1 LPGSDNHHADAFK
14 FEFIGTLLTTK
25 PMATPAT
32 TVGHNDAQQPHRTP
46 LSAKTQNRKT
56 RQFRKSMLK
65 KEVLQLFLT
74 SAKKF
79 AGTAVVTR
87 DPRRKFPLF

>member
-1 LPGSDNHHADAFK
+1 
-14 FEFIGTLLTTK
+14 
-25 PMATPAT
+25 
-32 TVGHNDAQQPHRTP
+32 
-46 LSAKTQNRKT
+46 
-56 RQFRKSMLK
+56 MLK